1 MAAPRISQLG
11 GGIAREDIGN
21 STQRYEEYF
30 DGANGAGTGNG
41 ASQRTSNYAD
51 VVNKCVGFERARG
64 ASRGL
69 CKLVIARTTM
79 YCTRPLNH
87 GAPVHALG
95 TQVL

>member
-1 MAAPRISQLG
+1 MIAFASSMAAPRISQLG

-51 VVNKCVGFERARG
+51 VVNKCVG
-64 ASRGL
+64 SS
-69 CKLVIARTTM
+69 
-79 YCTRPLNH
+79 N
-87 GAPVHALG
+87 VHD
-95 TQVL
+95 